1 MNMEAIKAAWQC
13 IVQHYPDM
21 AAAILQIV
29 GAASVL
35 YKFLSSKMI
44 ASGGGSVV
52 SGAKKVLKSVAL
64 NHTETP

>member
-1 MNMEAIKAAWQC
+1 MNVEALKATWQC

-21 AAAILQIV
+21 AAAILQII
-29 GAASVL
+29 GAASVI
-35 YKFLSSKMI
+35 YKLLSSKLA
-44 ASGGGSVV
+44 ASTGGSVV